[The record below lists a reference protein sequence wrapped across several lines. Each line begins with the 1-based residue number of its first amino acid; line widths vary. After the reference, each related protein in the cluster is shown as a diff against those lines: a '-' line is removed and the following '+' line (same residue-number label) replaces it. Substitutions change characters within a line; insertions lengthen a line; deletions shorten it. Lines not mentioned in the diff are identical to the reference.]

1 MRSPRCL
8 LFNPRLGVVLLL
20 FAWSVA
26 ALAASSDLSPQ
37 TRVGYMEGDQ
47 WEPTIAAD
55 DFGDVYI
62 LYPQYGQVPGCPGC
76 SLPSMMLE
84 VSVDNGASW
93 QAPRELRSS
102 PSGQFD
108 AQIIVDPL
116 DRRSIYASWLE
127 NGRTDV
133 VVARSTDFGSTWSI
147 VVAASANSELDKPI
161 LTARGREVYVGF
173 NHGQMLWVSSSH
185 DGGSSFTTTNVNP
198 DAGPGWALAGGATV
212 DPAGNVYFSWAEYSK
227 HGGAKPVSLYV
238 SKSSDGGKIW
248 TTTLLDVS
256 ARPPECAAFECSG
269 GYLGA
274 QITMASDDA
283 GTLYALWN
291 AGNRNRAPERIY
303 FSSSTTAGSTW
314 SARFDVSSAA
324 RGVEHGFP
332 AITAGAAG
340 DVRIAWMDTRNQ
352 PLWNTYYRSST
363 NGGATWSPEARLSSY
378 VPGYKYI
385 QRGGFNFPFGDYFGI
400 AIDSRGRTHAV
411 WGEGWNY
418 QSPGSIWYG
427 NGR

>member
-1 MRSPRCL
+1 LRFPRFVISKPL
-8 LFNPRLGVVLLL
+8 SGAAVLL
-20 FAWSVA
+20 FASA
-26 ALAASSDLSPQ
+26 MTALAASADFSPQ
-37 TRVGYMEGDQ
+37 TRLGYMAGDQ
-47 WEPTIAAD
+47 WEPAIAAD
-55 DFGDVYI
+55 GYGDVYL
-62 LYPQYGQVPGCPGC
+62 LYPQYGEAPGCASC
-76 SLPSMMLE
+76 SQPAMMLE

-93 QAPRELRSS
+93 QAPRELRPS

-108 AQIIVDPL
+108 AQIVVDPL
-116 DRRSIYASWLE
+116 DRRTIYASWLQ

-133 VVARSTDFGSTWSI
+133 VVARSRDFGSTWSI

-161 LTARGREVYVGF
+161 LAARGRDVYVGF
-173 NHGQMLWVSSSH
+173 NHGQKLWVSSSH
-185 DGGSSFTTTNVNP
+185 DGGSSFTSTNVNP
-198 DAGPGWALAGGATV
+198 DARRGWALAGGATV
-212 DPAGNVYFSWAEYSK
+212 DPAGNVYFSWVEYSK
-227 HGGAKPVSLYV
+227 NGGAKPVRLYV
-238 SKSSDGGKIW
+238 SKSSDGGQAW
-248 TTTLLDVS
+248 STTLLDFS
-256 ARPPECAAFECSG
+256 AAPPDCAAFECGG

-274 QITMASDDA
+274 QITMASDEA

-314 SARFDVSSAA
+314 SPRFDVSSAA

-363 NGGATWSPEARLSSY
+363 NGGATWSPESRLSSY

-400 AIDSRGRTHAV
+400 AIDSRGQTHAA

-418 QSPGSIWYG
+418 QTPGSIWYA